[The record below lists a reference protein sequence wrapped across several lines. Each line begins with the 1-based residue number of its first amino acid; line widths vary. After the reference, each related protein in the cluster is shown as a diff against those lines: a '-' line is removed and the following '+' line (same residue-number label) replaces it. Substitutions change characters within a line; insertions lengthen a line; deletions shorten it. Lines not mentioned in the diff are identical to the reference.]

1 MVDGTATCLETNM
14 IINLPLK
21 VFFAS
26 AAVLCVGLTLAAAPS
41 QSQTDSTVTVSVINI
56 TTHTGFI
63 MLALYDEA
71 GWGDEPVDTARK
83 PVHGDT
89 ITLTMTAPKSGQYGI
104 RLFHDID
111 GNGELNANVMGIP
124 IEPFGFSNNA
134 PPRFGPPSFGAAA
147 FDIGEDGTVQ
157 TISLQ

>member
-1 MVDGTATCLETNM
+1 MT
-14 IINLPLK
+14 INLLLK
-21 VFFAS
+21 VLFAS
-26 AAVLCVGLTLAAAPS
+26 AAVLFIGLTSAAAPS
-41 QSQTDSTVTVSVINI
+41 EPQSDSTVTISVTNI
-56 TTHTGFI
+56 TTHTGYI
-63 MLALYDEA
+63 MVALYDEA
-71 GWGDEPVDTARK
+71 GWGDEPVDAAREL
-83 PVHGDT
+83 VHGDT
-89 ITLTMTAPKSGQYGI
+89 ITLTMTAPKPGQYGI

-111 GNGELNANVMGIP
+111 GNGELNANVMGVP